1 MLYIGFQEL
10 LKVVVDSRKSTM
22 PQQFPATFPRRPA
35 DEHNCPLFGINALI
49 NLNYFVSVFIR
60 TMIFAYRIELV
71 SPEHLHDVFDIEKI
85 RFSLSNRRNLTLTSC
100 AVHILTYLGLGT
112 GIPRA
117 IDAWQMITLDDD
129 RQGNTLGGLFS
140 GPLKAGLFQP

>member
-1 MLYIGFQEL
+1 
-10 LKVVVDSRKSTM
+10 M
-22 PQQFPATFPRRPA
+22 PQHFSATFPRRPA
-35 DEHNCPLFGINALI
+35 DDHNCPSFSINALI
-49 NLNYFVSVFIR
+49 NRNYFVSAFIR
-60 TMIFAYRIELV
+60 IIILAYRIELV
-71 SPEHLHDVFDIEKI
+71 SPEHLHDVFDIEKV

-129 RQGNTLGGLFS
+129 RQDNPRSGDYLAAAKSGTLAALSRDQVGAKS
-140 GPLKAGLFQP
+140 GPSGD